1 MRLLLLGCSGFVGR
15 ELVPLLL
22 ELGHE
27 LTLVSR
33 QLQPFPALVGE
44 RLNCIQADPA
54 DPASWAGN
62 GLELAVAQADGVVN
76 LAGEPIAERRWTPA
90 HRELLLRSRV
100 HSTQLLVEA
109 MARQQRPPA
118 VLVNGSAVGYYGASL
133 QAQFSESSPAGSDF
147 LAEICQLWEAAADQV
162 PPGCRLVKLRIGIVL
177 GPDGGALGKMLPVFR
192 MGFGGPVGS
201 GRQWMSWIHRHDLC
215 RLIATALEDGSY
227 SGVYNAVS
235 PQPTTMGAFA
245 AALGQVLGRPSL
257 LPVPAP
263 VLQLLLG
270 DGAQVV
276 LEGQQVRPVRLLAQ
290 GFSFSYPDLNAALAA
305 ATSPALR

>member
-44 RLNCIQADPA
+44 RLNCIQGDPA
-54 DPASWAGN
+54 DPSSWAGN

-90 HRELLLRSRV
+90 HRELLLRSRLR
-100 HSTQLLVEA
+100 STELLVAA

-133 QAQFSESSPAGSDF
+133 HTQFSESSPAGSDF
-147 LAEICQLWEAAADQV
+147 LAEICQQWEAAADQV
-162 PPGCRLVKLRIGIVL
+162 PTGCRLVKLRIGIVL
-177 GPDGGALGKMLPVFR
+177 AADGGAWVSVAPLARGA
-192 MGFGGPVGS
+192 S
-201 GRQWMSWIHRHDLC
+201 G
-215 RLIATALEDGSY
+215 
-227 SGVYNAVS
+227 
-235 PQPTTMGAFA
+235 
-245 AALGQVLGRPSL
+245 
-257 LPVPAP
+257 
-263 VLQLLLG
+263 
-270 DGAQVV
+270 
-276 LEGQQVRPVRLLAQ
+276 
-290 GFSFSYPDLNAALAA
+290 
-305 ATSPALR
+305 